1 MHSLLKAFDDGFKS
15 MEKAKNE
22 EASDLET
29 KKQEKSKKTAQK
41 LEKIHSGISNLQ
53 ALTSKLKLSFNDDD
67 SSNVQTNEDV
77 HTPNKTQALDE
88 KNATQALPDS
98 KNNTLAAKP
107 VSSSATKPSLSQ
119 SKKNMIK
126 HVVNKPSKKE
136 PVQNKT
142 KSAKVLPKKAS
153 PAKKVAKKGSMV
165 QKSTK

>member
-22 EASDLET
+22 EANDLET

-88 KNATQALPDS
+88 KNATQALPAH
-98 KNNTLAAKP
+98 KNTTSTDKSE
-107 VSSSATKPSLSQ
+107 SSIVTKPALAQ